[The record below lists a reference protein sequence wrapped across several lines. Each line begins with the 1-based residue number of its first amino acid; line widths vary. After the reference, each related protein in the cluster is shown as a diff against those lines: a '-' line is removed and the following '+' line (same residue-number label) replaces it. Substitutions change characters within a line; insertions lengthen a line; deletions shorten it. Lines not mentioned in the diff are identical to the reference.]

1 MTFFEQLDAL
11 YQEGDHKKIETF
23 LLDCLRDFTLTH
35 NDAMVI
41 ATFNELGAFFRG
53 ISQYERAER
62 YFQESMALL
71 TKMGMQVS
79 KQYAG
84 VLLNYAGCCRFAGN
98 LPKAEELFLK
108 AKFLFENLDA
118 EQDYEYVSL
127 LNNLALVYMDQG
139 KTEQALELADQAL
152 SIVRTLDDAEHE
164 IATSLNNVATMYL
177 NLQKYDKA
185 EALLREALAV
195 YDAMPEAN
203 VHHAA
208 ALNSLAFLYVRQGKY
223 PQALDLLQ
231 RAAEK
236 NQFFFGENCDQAR
249 IYSGIASVQA
259 ILGDKSAAALYQQKA
274 HSIFSRQLG
283 INNPATLQAQERLK
297 EYQA

>member
-1 MTFFEQLDAL
+1 MTFYEQLDAL
-11 YQEGDHKKIETF
+11 YKEGNHEKIETF
-23 LLDCLRDFTLTH
+23 LLDALRDFTLTH

-62 YFQESMALL
+62 YFEESLALL
-71 TKMGMQVS
+71 AKMGMQVS
-79 KQYAG
+79 KQFAG
-84 VLLNYAGCCRFAGN
+84 VLLNYAGCFRFAGQ
-98 LPKAEELFLK
+98 LEKAEEQFLK
-108 AKFLFENLDA
+108 AKFLFEQLDA
-118 EQDYEYVSL
+118 QQDYEYVSL

-139 KTEQALELADQAL
+139 KISQALEMADQAL
-152 SIVRTLDDAEHE
+152 AIVREMDDAEHE
-164 IATSLNNVATMYL
+164 IATSLNNVAAMYL
-177 NLQKYDKA
+177 NLQQYDKA

-236 NQFFFGENCDQAR
+236 NHFFFGENCDQAR
-249 IYSGIASVQA
+249 IYSGIASVQQM
-259 ILGDKSAAALYQQKA
+259 LGDKSAAALYQQKA
-274 HSIFSRQLG
+274 ASIFSRQLG
-283 INNPATLQAQERLK
+283 INHPTTLQAQQRLA